1 MMHRSSFPL
10 FLLLHGA
17 LVAQTKTPT
26 PTPATW
32 MDLAVGTDVSYS
44 IEDENH
50 SADGG
55 GGSGSGGSGKHAVR
69 IVVLGADAGGS
80 LRVAVIDEQL
90 PKESFE
96 TVIVRAEIAAL
107 DPATGVLQRA
117 AEAASGPLAALWSP
131 QVVFPFP
138 TLGTAEWKAKK
149 PVARAGWAPV
159 AGEPRELPLR
169 ISFANRK
176 DGKKQVPML
185 LVELDSKDPVE
196 VKLAGIAGMVSMAQG
211 KMPKLGASGIEPV
224 DAKVVALRREC
235 TIDVAK
241 GRVTELVTTGT
252 VTAADG
258 KLKIACSNTQ
268 RETARRVVAA
278 KDLPLVVEVVEEL
291 CAIVASNEAKDARR
305 QRADALS
312 AKAKQAGFEATCG
325 RLLDSMTRTG
335 LPPGLG
341 R

>member
-1 MMHRSSFPL
+1 MMHRSSFLL
-10 FLLLHGA
+10 FLLLPGA
-17 LVAQTKTPT
+17 LLAQTKSPT
-26 PTPATW
+26 PAPATW

-50 SADGG
+50 SADAG
-55 GGSGSGGSGKHAVR
+55 GGSGSGGSGKSTVR
-69 IVVLGADAGGS
+69 IVVLGAEAGGA

-90 PKESFE
+90 PKQSFE
-96 TVIVRAEIAAL
+96 TAIIRAEIVTL
-107 DPATGVLQRA
+107 DPATGALQRT
-117 AEAASGPLAALWSP
+117 AEAANRPTAALWSP

-138 TLGTAEWKAKK
+138 ILSPAEWKAKK

-185 LVELDSKDPVE
+185 LVELDSKEPVD
-196 VKLAGIAGMVSMAQG
+196 VKLVGIAGMVSLVQG

-252 VTAADG
+252 ITAADG
-258 KLKIACSNTQ
+258 KLKIACSNIQ
-268 RETARRVVAA
+268 RETARRIVAA

-291 CAIVASNEAKDARR
+291 CAIVAGNDAKEARLE
-305 QRADALS
+305 RAGALA

-325 RLLDSMTRTG
+325 RVLDSLTRSG